1 MKIVYEYP
9 MFMDLLEPN
18 GALTLD
24 KRSHA
29 CWDYTRKA
37 MRARELHAGGIENQ
51 VIQYKVGSSISEMPH
66 WHESRDEEIARS
78 VALIYGLTD
87 PSEFLKDDFKKRAW
101 TQAKMLG
108 LHVEL
113 EIYNVRPGAR
123 RLH

>member
-1 MKIVYEYP
+1 MKAIYEYS
-9 MFMDLLEPN
+9 MFTDLIEPN

-51 VIQYKVGSSISEMPH
+51 VIQYKVSDGPGN
-66 WHESRDEEIARS
+66 WHESRDEEIAKS
-78 VALIYGLTD
+78 VALIYGLAD
-87 PSEFLKDDFKKRAW
+87 PGEFLKDEWIKRAW

-108 LHVEL
+108 LRVE
-113 EIYNVRPGAR
+113 EDIYRVRPGVQ
-123 RLH
+123 RLQ